1 MSDAHATASPTKT
14 APARK
19 PDGFPMGW
27 RRYRSYT
34 LFGFTCIPMAI
45 SAALLL
51 RGVSALGQG
60 EQAWTSWLASLSSPG
75 MRALNGLCLVFAL
88 YFAFRFGWV
97 GRKIAAGRIGPIP
110 KPPLPL
116 PLLGLAPLGGF
127 VAVWLILILILAGVI
142 G

>member
-1 MSDAHATASPTKT
+1 MSRAHAKAPITKT

-19 PDGFPMGW
+19 PSGFPLGW

-34 LFGFTCIPMAI
+34 LFAFTCIPMAI

-51 RGVSALGQG
+51 QGVAALGQG
-60 EQAWTSWLASLSSPG
+60 EQAWTSWLASLASPG
-75 MRALNGLCLVFAL
+75 LRALNVFCLAFTL

-116 PLLGLAPLGGF
+116 PILGVAPLGGF
-127 VAVWLILILILAGVI
+127 VALWLVVILILGGAI